1 MKFLK
6 YFVLITF
13 MTISAVHATFY
24 IVDNVKVSATADSA
38 AAAREKA
45 IQQGYAEAYN
55 KLMIRLRQ
63 EGAPT
68 RPDAPDSQDL
78 VNMVLDF
85 SVDRE
90 KNTSTSYSALMTFQF
105 DPVKIDNWISG
116 LNLATNGTPTATTS
130 PQLNTTGTVTVFIA
144 VTDLQSLNTASKA
157 LLEIPGVKSANL
169 QQLTTH
175 GALINLT
182 TGMAPEALMKAT
194 SEKNINIVIQ

>member
-1 MKFLK
+1 MKLLK
-6 YFVLITF
+6 YLLLVTFVTLST
-13 MTISAVHATFY
+13 AHATLY

-45 IQQGYAEAYN
+45 IQQGYTEAYN
-55 KLMIRLRQ
+55 KLMIRFGQ

-68 RPDAPDSQDL
+68 RPDAPDPQDL
-78 VNMVLDF
+78 INMVLDF

-105 DPVKIDNWISG
+105 DPIKIDNWISG
-116 LNLATNGTPTATTS
+116 LNLATSGNPDATS
-130 PQLNTTGTVTVFIA
+130 PQLNTNGTLTVFIS
-144 VTDLQSLNTASKA
+144 VTDLQSLNTISKT

-182 TGMAPEALMKAT
+182 TGLTPEALMKAT
-194 SEKNINIVIQ
+194 SEKNINIVIH